1 MGFKAWTTSFDLC
14 RYTVNNY
21 HGVFLFTVSESE
33 NKISDDEEQMFTYRP
48 RNGELSNLET

>member
-1 MGFKAWTTSFDLC
+1 MSLSL
-14 RYTVNNY
+14 Y